1 MLFNFTAIS
10 NLWEYVYGK
19 KKGKRFW
26 SLMCE
31 CWVLHRV
38 FAISEWM
45 FAKLLWKKC
54 GALKYQLFLLWS
66 SQVCGYDLQ
75 CCDVF
80 CLPSRLLLVF
90 MNECLYSMTGL
101 LKHTCTGTSVR
112 FSFLKASICITYI
125 SYGWYME
132 Y

>member
-10 NLWEYVYGK
+10 NLWEYVYEK
-19 KKGKRFW
+19 KKEKDFGHWCVNVECFTECLQFQ
-26 SLMCE
+26 SECLLNCCE
-31 CWVLHRV
+31 
-38 FAISEWM
+38 
-45 FAKLLWKKC
+45 KKC

-101 LKHTCTGTSVR
+101 LKHTCTCTSVR

-125 SYGWYME
+125 SYGWYMG